1 MRFKMLI
8 FSLFLSWMWV
18 GISMAGSFQEY
29 QVKAAF
35 IYNFIKFIDWQNQKD
50 FKDFNICILGEDPFG
65 KAIDILEGK
74 IVRGWRIKISR
85 TNSVKATKEC
95 QVVFISSSE
104 RDSLKEVLSFF
115 RGKPVLTISEVN
127 GFIEQGGIINF
138 IIVNDKIRFEINER
152 VAKESG
158 LKISSKLLRLARKVI
173 R

>member
-1 MRFKMLI
+1 MV
-8 FSLFLSWMWV
+8 S
-18 GISMAGSFQEY
+18 
-29 QVKAAF
+29 
-35 IYNFIKFIDWQNQKD
+35 
-50 FKDFNICILGEDPFG
+50 
-65 KAIDILEGK
+65 
-74 IVRGWRIKISR
+74 
-85 TNSVKATKEC
+85 
-95 QVVFISSSE
+95 ISSSE

>member
-1 MRFKMLI
+1 
-8 FSLFLSWMWV
+8 
-18 GISMAGSFQEY
+18 MAGSFQEY

-74 IVRGWRIKISR
+74 KVRGWRIKISR